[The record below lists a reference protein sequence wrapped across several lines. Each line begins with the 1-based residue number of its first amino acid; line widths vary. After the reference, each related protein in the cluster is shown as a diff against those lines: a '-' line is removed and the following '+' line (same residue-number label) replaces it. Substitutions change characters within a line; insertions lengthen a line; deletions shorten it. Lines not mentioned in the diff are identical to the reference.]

1 MKKINNLV
9 PLNKAGKMK
18 NILIL
23 LITLLAGVFNPVSAQ
38 DAREIV
44 RKADEKARGNSSVA
58 QMTITTVRPK
68 WTRGMRLKVW
78 TKGTEYALLLI
89 QSPAKDKGVAY
100 LKRKKEVWNWLP
112 TLERTIKLPPSM
124 MGESWMGTDFTNDD
138 LVKEASAVED
148 YTHTLVGSEVR
159 DGRDCYKIQMVPTPE
174 AAVIWGKVLVWIDK
188 KDDLQLRA
196 EFYDEDGS
204 LVNTMISSEIKMI
217 GGRLL
222 PTKLDMIPA
231 DKKGHQTTIT
241 YESIEFNKPISD
253 QFFTAS
259 NLTKVK

>member
-1 MKKINNLV
+1 MIKRIWLLFLLV
-9 PLNKAGKMK
+9 TA
-18 NILIL
+18 
-23 LITLLAGVFNPVSAQ
+23 ASVAAAQ

-44 RKADEKARGNSSVA
+44 RKADEKARGNTSIV

-68 WTRGMRLKVW
+68 WTRSMRVKVW
-78 TKGTEYALLLI
+78 MKGADFALLLL

-138 LVKEASAVED
+138 LVKEASAVDD
-148 YTHTLVGSEVR
+148 YTHTLLGSEQQ
-159 DGRDCYKIQMVPTPE
+159 GERDCYKIQMIPKPE

-188 KDDLQLRA
+188 KDYLELRV
-196 EFYDEDGS
+196 EFYDEEGQI
-204 LVNTMISSEIKMI
+204 VNTMLGSEVKMI

-222 PTKLDMIPA
+222 PTKMDMIPA
-231 DKKGHQTTIT
+231 DKKGHLTTII
-241 YESIEFNKPISD
+241 YDSAEFDKPIAD
-253 QFFTAS
+253 AFFTTD